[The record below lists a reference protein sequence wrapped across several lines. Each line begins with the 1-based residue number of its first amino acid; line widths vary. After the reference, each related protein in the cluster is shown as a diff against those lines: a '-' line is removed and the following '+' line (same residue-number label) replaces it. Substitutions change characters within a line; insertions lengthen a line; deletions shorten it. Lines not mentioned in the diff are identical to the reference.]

1 MSLIRLH
8 GSILLLG
15 ISFSSMAQTTSSM
28 ALPASAVDSLRA
40 QAARM
45 ENAFIKG
52 DFTTYVHY
60 FPPKFIQAKDGQD
73 SVVKSLV
80 EARKS
85 VAGVVY
91 DSVRLDKP
99 SSFINEN
106 GLLQAILGER
116 AFLTMGH
123 NRVLLKTTLVCLSPD
138 NGAHWNFLEGGEQ
151 GGINQLRIW
160 LPDISEKLVI
170 PPQPPPQIFPK

>member
-1 MSLIRLH
+1 MRFIRLPC
-8 GSILLLG
+8 IVVLLA
-15 ISFSSMAQTTSSM
+15 ISLSSTAQMAAAT
-28 ALPASAVDSLRA
+28 DSLRA

-45 ENAFIKG
+45 ERAFIAG
-52 DFTTYVHY
+52 DFITYVQY
-60 FPPKFIQAKDGQD
+60 FPSKFIQAKGGRD
-73 SVVKSLV
+73 SVVKSL
-80 EARKS
+80 ADGRKS
-85 VAGVVY
+85 VVGVAY
-91 DSVRLDKP
+91 DSVRLDAP
-99 SSFINEN
+99 SGFINEN
-106 GLLQAILGER
+106 GLLQGILGER

-138 NGAHWNFLEGGEQ
+138 NGAHWSFLEGGEQ